1 MCLVSLSS
9 SQTYMTR
16 TTRAAFPSAPQLRA
30 SSAGTSNRRRHIAG
44 AGTFLHFLTTTG
56 TCLYFS
62 LCRWTVCDAFIRK
75 AGWVAPV
82 SAFGSQPLPSPR
94 GPQRVVHRSLSS
106 GTFPSTFTIISMVP
120 VTTRASAERRQA
132 AGLGLKRRSHASN
145 GVSSSNIELP
155 LCSIRGGSEGKE
167 SGEHPLYSSA
177 AAAGL
182 DADAHFSHPKKSDA
196 ASSIAGSSPLAPSFV
211 ETRDGVRKHRVGWD
225 SEKHQF
231 QAITHPMHGDS
242 FQGRVERYL
251 RQSFLPDHVTPDYY
265 NYTRWRVLQRL
276 ISATVS
282 VFGTRALL
290 LALGLKTER
299 VGLTATFNWIQKDAF
314 GKFGRIMWA
323 SKMGRRFDSDAK
335 RWRFRSSLLYAAG
348 TGLEVLTYIFPAA
361 FLLLAT
367 VANVLKQMSM
377 LTSSATRNAM
387 YKSFAGDSQ
396 NLGDI
401 TAKGEAQIA
410 VVDLLGILLGIFLSK
425 MIGTAQVGMAVAYIA
440 LSCVDVFAIYNEI
453 RSVVFSSLN
462 LERGAMVVQGFARQ
476 GPEGVPTPNQ
486 ASQKERIF
494 WNPASIDLGIFKTVS
509 QTGCSLEELHEIREV
524 FSGPVGQEKHFL
536 CTWSSSRG
544 ASIVLHTAA
553 THHDILRALLTWA
566 YFQKTWA
573 EGSAAEERRE
583 EGKKGGEGRRKHR
596 RAWSAEEEKEE
607 GQLQK
612 RALIALTEA
621 HRQAKED
628 ESSFLEALGRKGWDM
643 RHTVFGRIKQRTE
656 W

>member
-1 MCLVSLSS
+1 M
-9 SQTYMTR
+9 
-16 TTRAAFPSAPQLRA
+16 
-30 SSAGTSNRRRHIAG
+30 
-44 AGTFLHFLTTTG
+44 
-56 TCLYFS
+56 
-62 LCRWTVCDAFIRK
+62 
-75 AGWVAPV
+75 
-82 SAFGSQPLPSPR
+82 
-94 GPQRVVHRSLSS
+94 
-106 GTFPSTFTIISMVP
+106 
-120 VTTRASAERRQA
+120 
-132 AGLGLKRRSHASN
+132 
-145 GVSSSNIELP
+145 
-155 LCSIRGGSEGKE
+155 
-167 SGEHPLYSSA
+167 
-177 AAAGL
+177 
-182 DADAHFSHPKKSDA
+182 
-196 ASSIAGSSPLAPSFV
+196 
-211 ETRDGVRKHRVGWD
+211 
-225 SEKHQF
+225 
-231 QAITHPMHGDS
+231 ITHPTHGDNIK
-242 FQGRVERYL
+242 GRIERYL

-367 VANVLKQMSM
+367 IANILKQMSM

-425 MIGTAQVGMAVAYIA
+425 SIGTAQVGMGVAYIL

-462 LERGAMVVQGFARQ
+462 LERGAMVVKAFVRKGR
-476 GPEGVPTPNQ
+476 EGVLNPNE
-486 ASQKERIF
+486 ASREERIF
-494 WNPASIDLGIFKTVS
+494 WNPASIDTSIFRTVS
-509 QTGCSLEELHEIREV
+509 QTGCSLEELHKVREA
-524 FSGPVGQEKHFL
+524 FSSEGGKEGGKEAEKHFL
-536 CTWSSSRG
+536 VTWSPTVG
-544 ASIVLHTAA
+544 ASIVLHTNANQ
-553 THHDILRALLTWA
+553 HDILRALLTWA
-566 YFQKTWA
+566 YFEDAWKEGGQK
-573 EGSAAEERRE
+573 
-583 EGKKGGEGRRKHR
+583 GEGGQKEKKQKQRQ
-596 RAWSAEEEKEE
+596 AWSVEEEKEE
-607 GQLQK
+607 GQRQE
-612 RALIALTEA
+612 RALVMLKAA
-621 HRQAKED
+621 HQRAKET
-628 ESSFLEALGRKGWDM
+628 EEGFLQALAKKGWDM
-643 RHTVFGRIKQRTE
+643 RHTVFGKIKKRTE